1 LGDGEIVDIA
11 AFAGKHFERT
21 KRPLRIAIDEA
32 SWRFNFFQS
41 KESVAR
47 IRKGRLS
54 PKRGRLN
61 ADIYLIG
68 CPMANPN
75 EKNVLWPVLELLRLN
90 CQLVFVS
97 DGPGRP
103 KKRGRIPRETHT
115 SETALLK
122 ETMEHLGIPWHKA
135 PGEAEAE
142 CAELQKLGVADAVWT
157 DDGDALMFGC
167 TTLIRFFRKPNGKK
181 DLEKVRVYKS
191 KRIVK
196 QYRGLDREGLV
207 LLAVLSGGDYNKAG
221 LPGCGTDKALKGV
234 AHGLGQALCLDNLD
248 EFRNQ
253 LIDFYMCKGLKIPDN
268 FPNPAHVKNYN
279 KPLVSEP
286 EMLRMLQ
293 NRWDKAL
300 DEPFLW
306 RFLVLKYNLGAEK
319 FIDLILPI
327 LFVRSLAQT
336 CPGQESSNAGYKI
349 KHISRSGPGLS
360 TVSLVLSAITS
371 ITTMDID
378 SWLQNTS
385 LPNPSWRPQHRVEF
399 HRILDCIISH
409 GCPDAM
415 KGVPAPVIKPT
426 KKPSSLLSTR
436 KRERISKVEA
446 PEAITNPAKRVRRSP
461 TPEKPTFRRLVDI
474 SEDEF
479 DEFDRLYLNQPNK
492 PDERLTPNLTHK
504 KERGSP
510 TLRDSPRILPDESD
524 LFVRSKTSEKERL
537 DTDSESL
544 EHKILDKT
552 PIRWEEGPFLD
563 FMSRDDAPPERPILD
578 FLKQS
583 TKTGQPQKIESH
595 FSLTTK
601 KGTPLQSTISSGN
614 HGPPKASHSEDMI
627 ESSAPLSPATLRRA
641 RLKRFENISKSSEEI
656 LSPINT
662 EAIVEKPQVEIVR
675 APATAIGAIG
685 RSKSSLQDSPLEVIK
700 IQDTFVE
707 VIDLT

>member
-1 LGDGEIVDIA
+1 M
-11 AFAGKHFERT
+11 
-21 KRPLRIAIDEA
+21 
-32 SWRFNFFQS
+32 
-41 KESVAR
+41 
-47 IRKGRLS
+47 
-54 PKRGRLN
+54 
-61 ADIYLIG
+61 LIFVLG
-68 CPMANPN
+68 CPKANPN
-75 EKNVLWPVLELLRLN
+75 EKNVLWPILELLRLN

-103 KKRGRIPRETHT
+103 KKRGRIPRETHN

-122 ETMEHLGIPWHKA
+122 ETLEHLGIPWHKA

-142 CAELQKLGVADAVWT
+142 CAELQKLGVVDAVWT

-167 TTLIRFFRKPNGKK
+167 TTLIRFFRKPKGKK

-191 KRIVK
+191 KRITK
-196 QYRGLDREGLV
+196 QYKGLDREGLV
-207 LLAVLSGGDYNKAG
+207 LLAVLSGGDYDKAG

-253 LIDFYMCKGLKIPDN
+253 LIDFFMYKGLKIPDN

-286 EMLRMLQ
+286 EILQMLQ
-293 NRWDKAL
+293 NRWDKPL

-306 RFLVLKYNLGAEK
+306 RFLVVKYNLGAEK

-336 CPGQESSNAGYKI
+336 RPGQESSNSGYEI

-360 TVSLVLSAITS
+360 TVSLVLSAIPS
-371 ITTMDID
+371 ITTMDMD

-415 KGVPAPVIKPT
+415 EGVPAPVIKPT
-426 KKPSSLLSTR
+426 KKPSSLLPR
-436 KRERISKVEA
+436 KRERTSKAEA
-446 PEAITNPAKRVRRSP
+446 PEAKRTNPAKRARRSP
-461 TPEKPTFRRLVDI
+461 TPELQKPIFRRPVDI

-479 DEFDRLYLNQPNK
+479 DEFDRLYLNKSNK
-492 PDERLTPNLTHK
+492 PDERSTPDLARK
-504 KERGSP
+504 KEPGPP
-510 TLRDSPRILPDESD
+510 TLRDSPRIHADELD
-524 LFVRSKTSEKERL
+524 LFVRSKTLEKERL
-537 DTDSESL
+537 DTDSESS

-552 PIRWEEGPFLD
+552 PMRWEEGSFLD
-563 FMSRDDAPPERPILD
+563 FMSRDEAALERSILD
-578 FLKQS
+578 IRPLDILKRS
-583 TKTGQPQKIESH
+583 TKTEQPLKMESH
-595 FSLTTK
+595 FSPTPK
-601 KGTPLQSTISSGN
+601 KSTPLQQTISSGN
-614 HGPPKASHSEDMI
+614 HGPPMAPHSEDVV
-627 ESSAPLSPATLRRA
+627 ESSAPLSPAALRRA
-641 RLKRFENISKSSEEI
+641 RLKRFENPCKSSEEV
-656 LSPINT
+656 LSPISI
-662 EAIVEKPQVEIVR
+662 EATVERPQVEIVT
-675 APATAIGAIG
+675 APATAIEAIG
-685 RSKSSLQDSPLEVIK
+685 QLKSSLQDSRVELMK